1 MTWWVEDV
9 RCTAWE
15 GAAGAQGE
23 QWGVQGHRGMG
34 LQLGIRFKSKL
45 KVKERE

>member
-1 MTWWVEDV
+1 MGK
-9 RCTAWE
+9 RCAE
-15 GAAGAQGE
+15 VHGLGGAAGAQGV
-23 QWGVQGHRGMG
+23 QWGVQGHRRMG